1 MLIMKWNQK
10 QLKLNNNENIITL
23 YKNEFYIIIL
33 YKKCQCQSELDLKID
48 QIECY
53 TT

>member
-1 MLIMKWNQK
+1 MKPK
-10 QLKLNNNENIITL
+10 TIKLNNNENIITL

-33 YKKCQCQSELDLKID
+33 YKKGQCLSELDLKIA